1 MGVYVMPK
9 YIFVTGGVLSGVGKG
24 VTTASIAMLLQ
35 SMGYNVTAIKID
47 PYINVDAGTM
57 NPYAHGEVF
66 VTDDGG
72 ETDLDIGHYERFLGK
87 NLSKKNNITTGQV
100 FLSVITKERKGE
112 YLGQT
117 VQIIPHV
124 TNEIKSLIREVV
136 KEDNVDI
143 ALIEIGGTVGDIES
157 LPFLEAVRQ
166 MRLEEGISN
175 TFFVHVALTP
185 TLKATGEQKTKPVQ
199 HSVQELRRIGI
210 QPDMIVVRC
219 EKPLVDEARR
229 KIALYSNVPIE
240 YVISNHDVEIIY
252 EVPLILHEQ
261 GVPKLIA
268 QKLELDYREP
278 DLSKWIDFVNRLKKA
293 KIDITIAMIGKYTK
307 LRDSY
312 LSIIEALKHA
322 SATTGVKPHLR
333 WIESSELEDLDIK
346 EIGKQIAD
354 VDAAIILPGFGKR
367 GAEGKIK
374 AIRYLRENDI
384 PTFGI
389 CFGFQLMVIEF
400 ARNVIGLKDANSV
413 ELDPST
419 HQPVVDLLPSQRN
432 IGFLGGTMRL
442 GARAIKLLKG
452 SYVYKAY
459 GRDII
464 IERHRHRYTV
474 NMKYIDLFES
484 CGFRISGISED
495 KDGDVVEFMELVSNK
510 FFIGTQAHPEFRSKP
525 LNPSPIFVFFLET
538 VMNYKGRQN

>member
-1 MGVYVMPK
+1 MPK

-374 AIRYLRENDI
+374 AIKYLRENDI

-459 GRDII
+459 GKDII

-525 LNPSPIFVFFLET
+525 LDPSPIFVFFLET
-538 VMNYKGRQN
+538 VMNYKGRQS